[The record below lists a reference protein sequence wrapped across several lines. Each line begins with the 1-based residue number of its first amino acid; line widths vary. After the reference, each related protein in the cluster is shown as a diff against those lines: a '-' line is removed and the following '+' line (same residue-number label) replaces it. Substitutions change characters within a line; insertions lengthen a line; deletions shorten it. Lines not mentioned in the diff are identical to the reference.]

1 MERNMLLEQWSVCAV
16 DLYNVFRFPLCILE
30 TSQLL
35 TRFFFLTQN
44 LGIEDKSLLNSMG
57 M

>member
-44 LGIEDKSLLNSMG
+44 LGIEDKSLLKSMG